1 LNISVHEAEK
11 LSLEAI
17 GRFVEA
23 IEDIRFTGQGRQQ
36 VYGWLEQVLVQ
47 QEYCQQG
54 KAARGLVRRYI
65 EKMTGLS
72 RAQVTRLI
80 SRYTSTGRVQPTV
93 YRRRRFPDRYTRAD
107 IELLASVDEA
117 HETLSGPATRRI
129 LEREAGLYGKQEYA
143 RLAGI
148 SVAHLYNLRKSQRY
162 RERRLNYV
170 KTRPTAV
177 SIGERRKPDPRGQPG
192 YLRLDTVHQGD
203 QPDAKGVFHINAVD
217 EVLQGQVVGATPRIS
232 EAYLKPVLED
242 MMRQFPFRIRGFHT
256 DNGSEFINRTVA
268 ELLNKLLIEQTKSRP
283 RQSGDNGLVE
293 TKNGAVIRK
302 HIGYG
307 YIDAAH
313 ADRINSFY
321 RAYLNP
327 YLNYHRPC
335 AQADVQIDE
344 KGRKR
349 VRYRRYQTPLET
361 LLALDKPA
369 QFLRQGLSIN
379 ALKRIAA
386 ALSDTEAAR
395 RMQQAKNRLFE
406 KLRLTAWHPRL
417 EQRAEEMTVHGKAC
431 GDKTP
436 HGFSKNLGN
445 RESRFPH
452 SLRPGCDH

>member
-17 GRFVEA
+17 GRFVAASE
-23 IEDIRFTGQGRQQ
+23 ELRVEGENRQQ
-36 VYGWLEQVLVQ
+36 VYGWVEQVLVR
-47 QEYCQQG
+47 QEYAQQG
-54 KAARGLVRRYI
+54 KAARGLVRRYV
-65 EKMTGLS
+65 EKMTGMS

-80 SRYTSTGRVQPTV
+80 ARYTATGQVRPTI
-93 YRRRRFPDRYTRAD
+93 YRRRRFPGLYTRAD
-107 IELLASVDEA
+107 VELLASVDEA

-129 LEREAGLYGKQEYA
+129 LEREVELYGKQEYV
-143 RLAGI
+143 RLAAI

-177 SIGERRKPDPRGQPG
+177 STGERRKPQPQGQPG

-203 QPDAKGVFHINAVD
+203 RPEAKGVYHINAVD
-217 EVLQGQVVGATPRIS
+217 EVLQWQVVGSTPRIS
-232 EAYLKPVLED
+232 ETYLEPVLKA
-242 MMRQFPFRIRGFHT
+242 MMRQFPFRIKGFHT

-307 YIDAAH
+307 YIDAGH
-313 ADRINSFY
+313 ADSINSFY
-321 RAYLNP
+321 REYLNP

-335 AQADVQIDE
+335 AQADVEIDE

-349 VRYRRYQTPLET
+349 VRYKRYQTPLET

-369 QFLRQGLSIN
+369 QYLRQGLSIN

-395 RMQQAKNRLFE
+395 RMQQAKNKLFE
-406 KLRLTAWHPRL
+406 KMRLTA
-417 EQRAEEMTVHGKAC
+417 
-431 GDKTP
+431 
-436 HGFSKNLGN
+436 
-445 RESRFPH
+445 
-452 SLRPGCDH
+452 

>member
-23 IEDIRFTGQGRQQ
+23 SEEIRFESANRSQ
-36 VYGWLEQVLVQ
+36 VYGWVERLLVG
-47 QEYCQQG
+47 QEYSAQG

-80 SRYTSTGRVQPTV
+80 GRYTAKGQVRPTI
-93 YRRRRFPDRYTRAD
+93 YRRCCFPQRYTRAD

-129 LEREAGLYGKQEYA
+129 LEREVQLYGKQEYA

-170 KTRPTAV
+170 KTRPTTV
-177 SIGERRKPDPRGQPG
+177 SIGERRKPDPQGQPG

-203 QPDAKGVFHINAVD
+203 QPGGGGGAKGVYHINAVD
-217 EVLQGQVVGATPRIS
+217 QVLQWQVVGSTPRIS

-242 MMRQFPFRIRGFHT
+242 MLRQFPFRIKGFHT
-256 DNGSEFINRTVA
+256 DNGGEFINRTVA

-307 YIDAAH
+307 YIDAGY
-313 ADRINSFY
+313 ADQINSFY
-321 RAYLNP
+321 REYLNP

-335 AQADVQIDE
+335 AQADVEIDE

-349 VRYRRYQTPLET
+349 VRYKRYQTPLET

-369 QFLRQGLSIN
+369 QYLRQGMSIN
-379 ALKRIAA
+379 ALKRIAG
-386 ALSDTEAAR
+386 ALSDTDAAR

-406 KLRLTAWHPRL
+406 KLRLTA
-417 EQRAEEMTVHGKAC
+417 
-431 GDKTP
+431 
-436 HGFSKNLGN
+436 
-445 RESRFPH
+445 
-452 SLRPGCDH
+452 

>member
-1 LNISVHEAEK
+1 MHEAEK

-23 IEDIRFTGQGRQQ
+23 SEELRFEGENRQQ
-36 VYGWLEQVLVQ
+36 VYGWVERLLVQ
-47 QEYCQQG
+47 QEYAQHG

-65 EKMTGLS
+65 EKMTGMS

-80 SRYTSTGRVQPTV
+80 ARYTATGQVRPTI
-93 YRRRRFPDRYTRAD
+93 YRRRRFPGLYTRAD

-129 LEREAGLYGKQEYA
+129 LEREVDLYGKQEYA

-170 KTRPTAV
+170 KTRPAAV
-177 SIGERRKPDPRGQPG
+177 SIGERRKPQPQGRPG

-203 QPDAKGVFHINAVD
+203 EPKGGEKGVYHINAVD
-217 EVLQGQVVGATPRIS
+217 EVLQWQVVGSTPRIS
-232 EAYLKPVLED
+232 EVYLEPLLKA
-242 MMRQFPFRIRGFHT
+242 MMRQFPFRIKGFHT

-307 YIDAAH
+307 YIEAGQ
-313 ADRINSFY
+313 ADSINSFY
-321 RAYLNP
+321 REYLNP

-335 AQADVQIDE
+335 AQADVEIDE

-349 VRYRRYQTPLET
+349 VRYKRYQTPLET

-369 QFLRQGLSIN
+369 QYLRQGLSIN

-386 ALSDTEAAR
+386 ALSDTDAAR
-395 RMQQAKNRLFE
+395 RMQQAKNKLFE
-406 KLRLTAWHPRL
+406 KLRLTA
-417 EQRAEEMTVHGKAC
+417 
-431 GDKTP
+431 
-436 HGFSKNLGN
+436 
-445 RESRFPH
+445 
-452 SLRPGCDH
+452 